1 LLIRSLTSHCI
12 TTRAAADEREG
23 KPQGIFMPDATNLYA
38 GLHTLRLGCVGYFTM
53 DIYVSFAIVGAG
65 KKPVPAEFDNE
76 VMSLFKEFT
85 KNVNKETRISQP
97 PLQEIWK

>member
-1 LLIRSLTSHCI
+1 MSVISPWTFTLVLLLS
-12 TTRAAADEREG
+12 
-23 KPQGIFMPDATNLYA
+23 
-38 GLHTLRLGCVGYFTM
+38 
-53 DIYVSFAIVGAG
+53 GAG